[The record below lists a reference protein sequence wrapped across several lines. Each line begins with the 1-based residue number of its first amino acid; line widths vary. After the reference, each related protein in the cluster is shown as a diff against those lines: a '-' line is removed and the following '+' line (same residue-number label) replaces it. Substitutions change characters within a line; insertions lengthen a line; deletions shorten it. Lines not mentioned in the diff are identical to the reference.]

1 MNITR
6 LSALLLF
13 TMMLIPIG
21 ASAHCKGKHT
31 GNHEHCLDDGNGSG
45 EYFGSEGVEF
55 LELSGDPNF
64 DYHIIGTPDRDT
76 INAGSGSDFIEG
88 GDERDEITALG
99 GNDEIH
105 GQAGHDTI
113 DGGEGTD
120 LLLGGAGDDTLIF
133 SLGGDTYDGGA
144 GYDQL
149 KFQTAVTVTVDI
161 ATEEYV
167 VSTTDGSGAQVTE
180 IGIWKNIES
189 IGGGPRNDIITGD
202 AVARNHIGGGDGED
216 TIYSGAGDD
225 KLGGGIGN
233 DIIYGGDGDD
243 VISGSGGADKM
254 FGQGGNDILS
264 GHDDGWDP
272 EHNDVLSG
280 GDGCDVFEF
289 RRQFGVDTILDFGY
303 PYESACDTISL
314 LYRAKYKLDFN
325 DLSFDYV
332 GNDIV
337 IDFWITMHGG
347 NGGTIIL
354 KDALLNGVVV
364 DESSFTF
371 D

>member
-31 GNHEHCLDDGNGSG
+31 GNHEHCVDDGNGSG
-45 EYFGSEGVEF
+45 EYFGSEGVKF

-64 DYHIIGTPDRDT
+64 DYHITGTSVDDT
-76 INAGSGSDFIEG
+76 INAGSGRDLIEG
-88 GDERDEITALG
+88 GAGRDEITALG

-105 GQAGHDTI
+105 GGDGHDII

-161 ATEEYV
+161 DSETYV
-167 VSTTDGSGAQVTE
+167 VTTTDGSGAQVTE
-180 IGIWKNIES
+180 SGTWRNIES
-189 IGGGPRNDIITGD
+189 IGGGPGNDFITGD
-202 AVARNHIGGGDGED
+202 AIARNHIGGGEGDD
-216 TIYSGAGDD
+216 FIVSGAGDD

-243 VISGSGGADKM
+243 VISGSGGADRM
-254 FGQGGNDILS
+254 YGEGGNDILE
-264 GHDDGWDP
+264 GREEGWDP
-272 EHNDVLSG
+272 ELDDIMSG

-289 RRQFGVDTILDFGY
+289 RRQFGVDTVLDFGF
-303 PYESACDTISL
+303 PYNEPACDTINL
-314 LYRAKYKLDFN
+314 PYRATYKLDFN
-325 DLSFDYV
+325 DLNINVV
-332 GNDIV
+332 GDDIV
-337 IDFWITMHGG
+337 IDFWIRKHGG

-354 KDALLNGVVV
+354 KDAFLNIGFI

-371 D
+371 